1 MKEKWL
7 TPKTVIEEF
16 TPNEYIAACWGVGCE
31 TNAANKYEQD
41 HRNYLAWHRGDG
53 CGNASHQYLKDENND
68 NIPEAMFENAP
79 HLNGKQLE
87 CTIYADADY
96 TKIISASIVR
106 PGSKIYWKTTT
117 NFITYHHQGTVFN
130 TVEGHPNAS
139 F

>member
-16 TPNEYIAACWGVGCE
+16 TPNEYIAACWGVGCL
-31 TNAANKYEQD
+31 TNEANKYERD
-41 HRNYLAWHRGDG
+41 HKNGIAWHRIGD

-68 NIPEAMFENAP
+68 GIPEAMFEKKDY
-79 HLNGKQLE
+79 GDLE
-87 CTIYADADY
+87 CTIYSDADY
-96 TKIISASIVR
+96 TNIISASMVR
-106 PGSKIYWKTTT
+106 PGNKIYWKTTLAL
-117 NFITYHHQGTVFN
+117 ITYHHQGTVYS

>member
-16 TPNEYIAACWGVGCE
+16 TPNEYIAACWGVGCD
-31 TNAANKYEQD
+31 TNEANKYEQE
-41 HRNYLAWHRGDG
+41 HKNYLAWHRGSG
-53 CGNASHQYLKDENND
+53 CGKKSNQYLKDENND
-68 NIPEAMFENAP
+68 GIPEAMFENATYV
-79 HLNGKQLE
+79 GKQLE
-87 CTIYADADY
+87 CTIYGDADY
-96 TKIISASIVR
+96 TNIISASMVR